1 VDKAIFITI
10 IMISFEI
17 TWIYIIIILTNKE
30 CKLSGNTANFDGYG
44 DQSKPRTVFGE
55 NTFGNCVT
63 FTIDGQENFRLMYE
77 KMLQAKS
84 SIYSKL

>member
-1 VDKAIFITI
+1 
-10 IMISFEI
+10 M
-17 TWIYIIIILTNKE
+17 
-30 CKLSGNTANFDGYG
+30 
-44 DQSKPRTVFGE
+44 FGE

-84 SIYSKL
+84 SIYIANYDLDPELRLIRGRGDPQFLQISHFIVSPCLSESNNGNNKNNDSYEKKST